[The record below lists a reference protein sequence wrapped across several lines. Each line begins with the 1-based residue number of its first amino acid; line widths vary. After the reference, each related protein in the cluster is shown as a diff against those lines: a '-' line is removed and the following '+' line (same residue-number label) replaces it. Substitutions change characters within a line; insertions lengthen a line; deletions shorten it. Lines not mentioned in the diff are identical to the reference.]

1 MAETGNSTSDR
12 MCRVS
17 VNPERSSA
25 LWWDFAR
32 ARFDAP
38 AALRPMLDFF
48 GEGELSV
55 TEAEAIAIREWA
67 VAVPDWDDA
76 QPPIVIEIP
85 NRRAKKL

>member
-1 MAETGNSTSDR
+1 MAETGNPTPDR

-17 VNPERSSA
+17 INAERSSA

-38 AALRPMLDFF
+38 AALRPFF

-85 NRRAKKL
+85 NRGAKKL